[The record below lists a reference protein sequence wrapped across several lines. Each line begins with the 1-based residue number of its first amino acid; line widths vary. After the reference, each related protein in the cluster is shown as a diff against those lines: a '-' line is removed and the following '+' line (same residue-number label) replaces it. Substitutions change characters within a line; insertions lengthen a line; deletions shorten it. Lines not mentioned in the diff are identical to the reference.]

1 MSQELHRLLTVVRIV
16 VQYRARPAEDTAA
29 PARDDQFSFVSPNS
43 LTSGLPPNWSGTMVA
58 PAPG

>member
-29 PARDDQFSFVSPNS
+29 PARDDPNS